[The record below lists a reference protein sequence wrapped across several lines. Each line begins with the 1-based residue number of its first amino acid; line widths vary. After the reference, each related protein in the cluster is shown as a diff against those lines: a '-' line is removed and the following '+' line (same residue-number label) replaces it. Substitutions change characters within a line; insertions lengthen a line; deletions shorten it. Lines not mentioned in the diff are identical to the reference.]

1 MAIFL
6 TNTLGREKQEFRP
19 IADGKVGMYTCGL
32 TVYGRGHVGNFRA
45 FIFADVLRRMF
56 EASNYAVTHVI
67 NITDVGHLVGDG
79 DEGED
84 KMEVSSKKTGESA
97 WDIAAKFTALYHQDA
112 RALNLLVPHVEPKAT
127 DHIAEQIALVEKME
141 ANGFTYLTT
150 DGVYFDTAKL
160 PDYGKLS
167 GQKLEEK
174 EDGARVAVNT
184 EKRNPSDFALW
195 KFSPS
200 TSSGPSATQRQM
212 EWDSPWGKGFPGWHL
227 ECSAMSEKYLGVPF
241 DVHTGGVDHIAVHH
255 ENEIAQT
262 SAASGA
268 LEAHYWLH
276 NEFVLIDGGKMSK
289 SLGNVYTIDDLA
301 AKDVDALA
309 YRYFV
314 LGAHY
319 RTQLNFTWEA
329 VTAAQNALNKLV
341 DIVRGWDK
349 PSTPDAPR
357 VDAFMARVQDDL
369 DTAQGLAMLWDVV
382 HDAALPT
389 DVKAATVLAF
399 DEVLGLA
406 LEDVVARPVRVTED
420 AQKLLDARQAARD
433 AKNWPLSDALRDRLA
448 ELGYRVEDTAEGQR
462 IRERR

>member
-6 TNTLGREKQEFRP
+6 TNTLGREKQEFHP
-19 IADGKVGMYTCGL
+19 IVEGKAGIYTCGL
-32 TVYGRGHVGNFRA
+32 TVYGRGHIGNFRA

-56 EASNYAVTHVI
+56 EASNYAVTQVI

-84 KMEVSSKKTGESA
+84 KMEVSAKKTGENA
-97 WDIAAKFTALYHQDA
+97 WDIAAKFIDLYHQDA
-112 RALNLLVPHVEPKAT
+112 RKLNLLVPHVEPKAT
-127 DHIAEQIALVEKME
+127 DHIAEQIALIEKME
-141 ANGFTYLTT
+141 TNGFTYLTT
-150 DGVYFDTAKL
+150 DGVYFDTSKL

-167 GQKLEEK
+167 GQKSEEK
-174 EDGARVAVNT
+174 EEGARVAVNT
-184 EKRNPSDFALW
+184 EKRNPWDFALW
-195 KFSPS
+195 KFSM
-200 TSSGPSATQRQM
+200 TEAQRQM
-212 EWDSPWGKGFPGWHL
+212 EWESPWGKGFPGWHL

-262 SAASGA
+262 AAASGV
-268 LEAHYWLH
+268 LEANYWVH
-276 NEFVLIDGGKMSK
+276 NEFILIDGGKMSK
-289 SLGNVYTIDDLA
+289 SLGNFYTLDDLA
-301 AKDVDALA
+301 AKDIDALA

-319 RTQLNFTWEA
+319 RTQLNFTWDA

-341 DIVRGWDK
+341 DTVRLWDK
-349 PSTPDAPR
+349 PSAPDASR
-357 VDAFMARVQDDL
+357 VAAFIERAQDDL
-369 DTAQGLAMLWDVV
+369 DTAAGLAMLWDVV
-382 HDAALPT
+382 HDEVLPT

-406 LEDVVARPVRVTED
+406 LEDVVARPVRVTDE
-420 AQKLLDARQAARD
+420 AQKLLDGRQKAREEKDWTQ
-433 AKNWPLSDALRDRLA
+433 SDALRDQLA

-462 IRERR
+462 VRERR